1 VIAKKLRRKQFLW
14 HLSELL
20 LWDDL
25 QVSKN
30 KSQSWLGLYI
40 ALGFV
45 WGCSFIFIKLGL
57 EFLTPFGVAFGR
69 CALGSLTLLI
79 YLKIKGLTL
88 VRDKKLIGHLW
99 VVALLLN
106 VIPGIFFAWAETE
119 VTSILAGII
128 NAVTPLMTLIAII
141 VVSRN
146 EKPTTAQVVGLLLGF
161 LGVLTVLG
169 AWQGLGANPLWAILI
184 LLTAVT
190 CYGFSFPYS
199 RRFILPAQLKPEVM
213 AATQVTLAAFT
224 LLPFYLF
231 DGIAKD
237 EYRVGPVL
245 AMAAL
250 GVFGSGFAYI
260 WNFTIMRDAG
270 SAIASSVTYVTPL
283 VAVLVGFIFLN
294 EIPHWYEPVG
304 AVIVLLGA
312 AIAQGRIPLTKKH

>member
-1 VIAKKLRRKQFLW
+1 M
-14 HLSELL
+14 
-20 LWDDL
+20 
-25 QVSKN
+25 SKS

-40 ALGFV
+40 ALGIA

-69 CALGSLTLLI
+69 CALGALALLI
-79 YLKIKGLTL
+79 YLKIKGLSL
-88 VRDKKLIGHLW
+88 LRDRKMIGHLW

-146 EKPTTAQVVGLLLGF
+146 EKPTTPQVVGLLLGF

-169 AWQGLGANPLWAILI
+169 AWKGLGDNPLWAILI
-184 LLTAVT
+184 LLAAVT

-213 AATQVTLAAFT
+213 AATQVTLGAIT
-224 LLPFYLF
+224 LLPLF
-231 DGIAKD
+231 LINGIAKS
-237 EYRVGPVL
+237 EFLIGPVL
-245 AMAAL
+245 AMVAL

-270 SAIASSVTYVTPL
+270 SAIASSVTYVTPV
-283 VAVLVGFIFLN
+283 VAVAVGLIFLQ
-294 EIPHWYEPVG
+294 EKLHWYEPVG
-304 AVIVLLGA
+304 ALIVLLGA
-312 AIAQGRIPLTKKH
+312 AIAQGRIPLSKKI

>member
-1 VIAKKLRRKQFLW
+1 
-14 HLSELL
+14 
-20 LWDDL
+20 
-25 QVSKN
+25 VSKS

-40 ALGFV
+40 ALGIV

-69 CALGSLTLLI
+69 CALGALALLV
-79 YLKIKGLTL
+79 YLKIKGLSL
-88 VRDKKLIGHLW
+88 VHDRKMIGHLW

-106 VIPGIFFAWAETE
+106 VIPGILFAWAETE

-146 EKPTTAQVVGLLLGF
+146 ETPTTPQVVGLLLGF

-169 AWQGLGANPLWAILI
+169 AWKGLGDNPLWAILI
-184 LLTAVT
+184 LLAAVT

-199 RRFILPAQLKPEVM
+199 RRFILPAQLKSEVM
-213 AATQVTLAAFT
+213 AATQVSLGAIT
-224 LLPFYLF
+224 LLPLF
-231 DGIAKD
+231 LINGIAKS
-237 EYRVGPVL
+237 EFMLGPVL
-245 AMAAL
+245 AMVAL

-260 WNFTIMRDAG
+260 WNFTIMRAAG

-283 VAVLVGFIFLN
+283 VAVLVGFIFLS

-304 AVIVLLGA
+304 AAIVLLGA
-312 AIAQGRIPLTKKH
+312 AIAQGRIPLSKKL

>member
-1 VIAKKLRRKQFLW
+1 M
-14 HLSELL
+14 
-20 LWDDL
+20 
-25 QVSKN
+25 SKS

-40 ALGFV
+40 ALGIV

-69 CALGSLTLLI
+69 CALGALALLI
-79 YLKIKGLTL
+79 YLKIKGLSL
-88 VRDKKLIGHLW
+88 VRDRKMIGHLW

-128 NAVTPLMTLIAII
+128 NAVTPLMTLIAIML
-141 VVSRN
+141 VSRN
-146 EKPTTAQVVGLLLGF
+146 EKPTTPQVVGLLLGF

-169 AWQGLGANPLWAILI
+169 AWKGLGDNPLWAILI
-184 LLTAVT
+184 LLAAVT

-199 RRFILPAQLKPEVM
+199 RRFILPAQLAPEVM
-213 AATQVTLAAFT
+213 AATQVTLGAIT
-224 LLPFYLF
+224 LLPLF
-231 DGIAKD
+231 LINGIAKS
-237 EYRVGPVL
+237 EFMLGPVL
-245 AMAAL
+245 AMVAL

-260 WNFTIMRDAG
+260 WNFTIMRAAG

-304 AVIVLLGA
+304 ALVVLLGA
-312 AIAQGRIPLTKKH
+312 AIAQGRIPLSKKL

>member
-1 VIAKKLRRKQFLW
+1 M
-14 HLSELL
+14 
-20 LWDDL
+20 
-25 QVSKN
+25 SKS

-40 ALGFV
+40 ALGIV

-69 CALGSLTLLI
+69 CALGALALLI
-79 YLKIKGLTL
+79 YLKFNGMSL
-88 VRDKKLIGHLW
+88 VRDRKMIGHLW

-146 EKPTTAQVVGLLLGF
+146 EPPTKPQVIGLLIGF

-169 AWQGLGANPLWAILI
+169 AWKGLGDNPLWAILV
-184 LLTAVT
+184 LLAAVT

-199 RRFILPAQLKPEVM
+199 RRYILPAQLAPEVM
-213 AATQVTLAAFT
+213 AATQVSLGAIT
-224 LLPFYLF
+224 LLPLF
-231 DGIAKD
+231 LINGIAKD
-237 EYRVGPVL
+237 EYRIGPVL
-245 AMAAL
+245 AMVAL

-260 WNFTIMRDAG
+260 WNFTIMRAAG
-270 SAIASSVTYVTPL
+270 SAIASSVTYVTPV
-283 VAVLVGFIFLN
+283 VAVVVGLIFLQ
-294 EIPHWYEPVG
+294 EKLHWYEPVG
-304 AVIVLLGA
+304 AGIVLLGA
-312 AIAQGRIPLTKKH
+312 AIAQGRIPLTKKL

>member
-1 VIAKKLRRKQFLW
+1 M
-14 HLSELL
+14 
-20 LWDDL
+20 
-25 QVSKN
+25 
-30 KSQSWLGLYI
+30 
-40 ALGFV
+40 

-69 CALGSLTLLI
+69 CALGAMALLI

-88 VRDKKLIGHLW
+88 VRNRKMIGHLW
-99 VVALLLN
+99 VVSLLLN

-128 NAVTPLMTLIAII
+128 NAVTPLMTLIAIM

-146 EKPTTAQVVGLLLGF
+146 EKPTRSQVVGLILGF

-169 AWQGLGANPLWAILI
+169 AWKGLGDNPLWAILI
-184 LLTAVT
+184 LLAAVT

-213 AATQVTLAAFT
+213 AATQVTLGAIT
-224 LLPFYLF
+224 LFPLFLF

-245 AMAAL
+245 AMVAL

-283 VAVLVGFIFLN
+283 VAVLVGFIFLS
-294 EIPHWYEPVG
+294 ETLHWYEPAG
-304 AVIVLLGA
+304 AAIVLLGA
-312 AIAQGRIPLTKKH
+312 AIAQGRIPLSKRL

>member
-1 VIAKKLRRKQFLW
+1 M
-14 HLSELL
+14 
-20 LWDDL
+20 
-25 QVSKN
+25 SKS

-40 ALGFV
+40 ALGIV
-45 WGCSFIFIKLGL
+45 WGCSFIFIKFGL

-69 CALGSLTLLI
+69 CALGALALLV
-79 YLKIKGLTL
+79 YLKIKGLSL
-88 VRDKKLIGHLW
+88 VRDRKMIGHLW

-106 VIPGIFFAWAETE
+106 VIPGILFAWAETE

-141 VVSRN
+141 LVSRN
-146 EKPTTAQVVGLLLGF
+146 EKPTTPQVVGLLLGF

-169 AWQGLGANPLWAILI
+169 AWKGLGDNPLWAILI
-184 LLTAVT
+184 LLAAVT

-213 AATQVTLAAFT
+213 AATQVTLGAIT
-224 LLPFYLF
+224 LLPLF
-231 DGIAKD
+231 LINGIAKN
-237 EYRVGPVL
+237 EYRLGPVL
-245 AMAAL
+245 AMVAL

-260 WNFTIMRDAG
+260 WNFIIMRDAG

-283 VAVLVGFIFLN
+283 VAVLVGFIFLS

-304 AVIVLLGA
+304 AAIVLLGA
-312 AIAQGRIPLTKKH
+312 AIAQGRIPLLKKI